1 MSYIKKTPSSE
12 AGRAWPE
19 VFHWISSNVRIIV
32 AYVFLSSLF
41 EGSAGSVWWTKTK
54 ETNVDIADFESVSEP
69 AWGKKVKVWEK
80 SISF

>member
-1 MSYIKKTPSSE
+1 MY
-12 AGRAWPE
+12 
-19 VFHWISSNVRIIV
+19 FC
-32 AYVFLSSLF
+32 LSLC